1 MIIYDYL
8 TYQNRMIDD
17 LCELISLPTVN
28 NDSPEPG
35 MPFGK
40 DVEKGFQW
48 VTEKSAEF
56 GFKITEYDGYALQ
69 AVIGTGEHVI

>member
-1 MIIYDYL
+1 MIKYDYL

-40 DVEKGFQW
+40 DVEKRVSVGQRKVCGIRFQNY
-48 VTEKSAEF
+48 
-56 GFKITEYDGYALQ
+56 GI
-69 AVIGTGEHVI
+69 

>member
-1 MIIYDYL
+1 MIKYDYL

-35 MPFGK
+35 MPF
-40 DVEKGFQW
+40 W
-48 VTEKSAEF
+48 
-56 GFKITEYDGYALQ
+56 
-69 AVIGTGEHVI
+69 

>member
-1 MIIYDYL
+1 MIKYDYL

-48 VTEKSAEF
+48 V
-56 GFKITEYDGYALQ
+56 
-69 AVIGTGEHVI
+69 